1 MRDDGTA
8 GIATPFDAHLH
19 VPALELK
26 LGDIL
31 FYQEIDKLFQL
42 FLIHRIG
49 WERLLLSLVRPPER
63 RNNLPD
69 RLTRGRRGVWPR

>member
-1 MRDDGTA
+1 MRDNWTR
-8 GIATPFDAHLH
+8 GIAAPLDAHLH

-42 FLIHRIG
+42 FLIHERI
-49 WERLLLSLVRPPER
+49 RLSSVPSRAYCRVGFTTELKRDQVLG
-63 RNNLPD
+63 
-69 RLTRGRRGVWPR
+69 GRR